1 MSDTLD
7 ATRPLPVPAAPAPA
21 GRALFAQRRFVTFWL
36 GQTVSRVGDGAYQV
50 ALGWTVYQVTGST
63 AAMGTLMALNFL
75 PQVVFAL
82 IGGTV
87 ADRLPRRT
95 VIIAADSLAAAVVCV
110 LALLAAVDR
119 LTLPLLLAAAVLLG
133 TVTAFYGPAYAA
145 MNRDI
150 LDDQEFRKANSV
162 FTATGNLARLA
173 GPLLAG
179 VAFGVGGAS
188 FVFGLNAASFAFS
201 ALAMAVLDPV
211 RRSAAEPAGGIRH
224 ELSQG
229 LRYTRANRWLTVVIA
244 VSLAANI
251 ACLAP
256 YAVLLPALVRRAD
269 GGVSTLGLLSAAEIG
284 TVLLASLAI
293 GRARRI
299 RARAALFGLAAAIGL
314 GTVLMGTLGDHLA
327 VLFAAVVLV
336 GAGLSFDIIENT
348 LLQNLVPEHLLSRVY
363 SVNMTLSY
371 SLLPLGYLLAGVLA
385 RRAGAPA
392 VLTGGGVL
400 LLVLCAATA
409 ATPAARRL
417 DAIRC

>member
-1 MSDTLD
+1 MSGTLD
-7 ATRPLPVPAAPAPA
+7 AAPPLPATTAAPG

-50 ALGWTVYQVTGST
+50 ALGWTVYRLTGST

-82 IGGTV
+82 VGGAV

-95 VIIAADSLAAAVVCV
+95 VIVAADSVAAAVVCA
-110 LALLAAVDR
+110 LALLAAADR
-119 LTLPLLLAAAVLLG
+119 LTLPLMLAAAVLLG

-145 MNRDI
+145 MNRDV
-150 LDDQEFRKANSV
+150 LDDEEFRKANSV

-173 GPLLAG
+173 GPLLAA
-179 VAFGVGGAS
+179 VAFGAGGAS
-188 FVFGLNAASFAFS
+188 LVLGLNAASFAFS
-201 ALAMAVLDPV
+201 AVAMAVLEPVPRRAAQPSGGV
-211 RRSAAEPAGGIRH
+211 RRELAE
-224 ELSQG
+224 G
-229 LRYTRANRWLTVVIA
+229 LRHTRANPWIGVVVA

-256 YAVLLPALVRRAD
+256 YTVLLPALVRRAH
-269 GGVSTLGLLSAAEIG
+269 GGVGTLGLLSAAEIG

-299 RARAALFGLAAAIGL
+299 RARAALFGLAAAIGA
-314 GTVLMGTLGDHLA
+314 GTALMGVLGGHRA

-348 LLQNLVPEHLLSRVY
+348 LLQKLVPEHLLSRVY

-371 SLLPLGYLLAGVLA
+371 SLLPLGYLLAGILA
-385 RRAGAPA
+385 RRVGAPA
-392 VLTGGGVL
+392 VLLGGGVL
-400 LLVLCAATA
+400 LLALCACA
-409 ATPAARRL
+409 ALTPAARRL
-417 DAIRC
+417 DAIHC